1 MKQAEIIEELQEK
14 IYTNEKHLQ
23 EIANYKTELQ
33 ELTEKRNQLNKKIQA
48 IKTGIEEVET
58 VLFAPFME
66 LADTQQKIPFE

>member
-23 EIANYKTELQ
+23 EIANFKTELQ
-33 ELTEKRNQLNKKIQA
+33 ELSEKRNQLNKKIQA